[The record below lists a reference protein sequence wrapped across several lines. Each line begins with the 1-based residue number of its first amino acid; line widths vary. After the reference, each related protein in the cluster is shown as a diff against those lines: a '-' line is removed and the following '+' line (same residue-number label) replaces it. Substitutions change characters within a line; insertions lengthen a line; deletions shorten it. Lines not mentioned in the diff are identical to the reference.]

1 MRKQQL
7 LQLQADL
14 TRKKELNN
22 FLIYTLKSGT
32 MSLNEK
38 QAIKKAVDT
47 FAVSISQLERSI
59 NIELKR
65 SAYDGKSRDQISR
78 DSVN

>member
-1 MRKQQL
+1 MQKQQL

-14 TRKKELNN
+14 TRKKCLND
-22 FLIYTLKSGT
+22 FLIHQLKNST

-47 FAVSISQLERSI
+47 FAETISQLERSI
-59 NIELKR
+59 NIELKKEI
-65 SAYDGKSRDQISR
+65 G
-78 DSVN
+78 

>member
-1 MRKQQL
+1 MQKTQL

-32 MSLNEK
+32 MSMNEK

-47 FAVSISQLERSI
+47 FAVSISQLQGALD
-59 NIELKR
+59 NELKKE
-65 SAYDGKSRDQISR
+65 G
-78 DSVN
+78 N

>member
-1 MRKQQL
+1 MQKKQL
-7 LQLQADL
+7 LQLQSDL

-22 FLIYTLKSGT
+22 FLIYTLKSST

-47 FAVSISQLERSI
+47 FAVSISQLQGALD
-59 NIELKR
+59 NELKKE
-65 SAYDGKSRDQISR
+65 G
-78 DSVN
+78 N

>member
-1 MRKQQL
+1 MQKQQL

-22 FLIYTLKSGT
+22 FLIYTLKSST

-38 QAIKKAVDT
+38 KAIKKAVDT
-47 FAVSISQLERSI
+47 FAVSISQLQGALD
-59 NIELKR
+59 NELKKE
-65 SAYDGKSRDQISR
+65 G
-78 DSVN
+78 N

>member
-1 MRKQQL
+1 MMQKTQL

-59 NIELKR
+59 NIELK
-65 SAYDGKSRDQISR
+65 KEI
-78 DSVN
+78 N

>member
-1 MRKQQL
+1 MQKQQL

-47 FAVSISQLERSI
+47 FAVSINQLQGALD
-59 NIELKR
+59 NELKKE
-65 SAYDGKSRDQISR
+65 G
-78 DSVN
+78 N

>member
-1 MRKQQL
+1 MKTAQL

-32 MSLNEK
+32 MSMIER
-38 QAIKKAVDT
+38 QAIKKAVDC
-47 FAVSISQLERSI
+47 FNQSIANMTRSI
-59 NIELKR
+59 EIELKKDL
-65 SAYDGKSRDQISR
+65 Y
-78 DSVN
+78 

>member
-1 MRKQQL
+1 MQKNQL

-32 MSLNEK
+32 MSMNEK
-38 QAIKKAVDT
+38 TALKKAVDT
-47 FAVSISQLERSI
+47 FAVSISQLQGALD
-59 NIELKR
+59 NELK
-65 SAYDGKSRDQISR
+65 KECL
-78 DSVN
+78 

>member
-1 MRKQQL
+1 MQKTQL

-47 FAVSISQLERSI
+47 FAVSISQLQGALD
-59 NIELKR
+59 NELKKE
-65 SAYDGKSRDQISR
+65 G
-78 DSVN
+78 N

>member
-1 MRKQQL
+1 MQKTQL
-7 LQLQADL
+7 LQLQNDL
-14 TRKKELNN
+14 TRKRCLND
-22 FLIYTLKSGT
+22 FLIGQLKSGT

-59 NIELKR
+59 NIELKKEI
-65 SAYDGKSRDQISR
+65 G
-78 DSVN
+78 

>member
-1 MRKQQL
+1 MMQKTQL
-7 LQLQADL
+7 LQLQNDL

-38 QAIKKAVDT
+38 QAIKKAIDC
-47 FAVSISQLERSI
+47 FNQSINNMTRSI
-59 NIELKR
+59 EIEIKKENYNENL
-65 SAYDGKSRDQISR
+65 
-78 DSVN
+78 

>member
-1 MRKQQL
+1 MQKSQL

-22 FLIYTLKSGT
+22 FLIHTLKSGT

-38 QAIKKAVDT
+38 TAIKKAVDT
-47 FAVSISQLERSI
+47 FAVSINQLQGALD
-59 NIELKR
+59 NELK
-65 SAYDGKSRDQISR
+65 KECL
-78 DSVN
+78 

>member
-1 MRKQQL
+1 MQKQQL

-32 MSLNEK
+32 MSMNEK
-38 QAIKKAVDT
+38 QAIKKAVDC
-47 FAVSISQLERSI
+47 FNQSIVNMSRSI
-59 NIELKR
+59 EIELKKEV
-65 SAYDGKSRDQISR
+65 YNND
-78 DSVN
+78 

>member
-1 MRKQQL
+1 MQKKQL

-38 QAIKKAVDT
+38 KAIKKAKT
-47 FAVSISQLERSI
+47 I
-59 NIELKR
+59 
-65 SAYDGKSRDQISR
+65 
-78 DSVN
+78 

>member
-1 MRKQQL
+1 MMQKTQL
-7 LQLQADL
+7 LQLQNDL

-32 MSLNEK
+32 MSMNEK

-47 FAVSISQLERSI
+47 FTVSISQLERSI
-59 NIELKR
+59 NIELKKEI
-65 SAYDGKSRDQISR
+65 G
-78 DSVN
+78 

>member
-1 MRKQQL
+1 MQKKQL
-7 LQLQADL
+7 LELQADL

-22 FLIYTLKSGT
+22 FLTYALKSGT

-47 FAVSISQLERSI
+47 FTVSISHMERSI
-59 NIELKR
+59 NIELKKEI
-65 SAYDGKSRDQISR
+65 G
-78 DSVN
+78 